1 MSAKSKREKNQ
12 AREAAVPDDTM
23 GGMGDLWQ
31 VDVKLEKK
39 KSKRVRKK
47 ETKEERENLPGLG
60 RTD

>member
-1 MSAKSKREKNQ
+1 
-12 AREAAVPDDTM
+12 M
-23 GGMGDLWQ
+23 GGVGNFGE
-31 VDVKLEKK
+31 VDMKLEKK